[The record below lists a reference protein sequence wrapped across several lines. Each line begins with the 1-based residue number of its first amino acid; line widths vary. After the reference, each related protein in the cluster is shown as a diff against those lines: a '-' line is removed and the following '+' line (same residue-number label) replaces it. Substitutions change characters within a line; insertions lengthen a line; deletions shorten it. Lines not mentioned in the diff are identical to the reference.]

1 MAISHIMAAGM
12 GGLRTAGD
20 LVAWMQMSKKM
31 KLPEAKKY
39 VAEKL
44 GVSIM
49 DLTDEDV
56 MYPLREELGIGVV
69 TAKAGGPK
77 GIAAKMKIAN
87 LLGIEINSV
96 NRFKKRSRMYWK
108 SGSLGLAVPSAIGS
122 SRK

>member
-1 MAISHIMAAGM
+1 MPIAHIMAAGM
-12 GGLRTAGD
+12 GGIRTSGD
-20 LVAWMQMSKKM
+20 LVAWMQMTQKM
-31 KLPEAKKY
+31 KLPEAKQY

-44 GVSIM
+44 GVSIL

-77 GIAAKMKIAN
+77 GIVAKAKIAN

-96 NRFKKRSRMYWK
+96 NLFKKTMENQLK
-108 SGSLGLAVPSAIGS
+108 
-122 SRK
+122 

>member
-1 MAISHIMAAGM
+1 MPIAHIMAAGM
-12 GGLRTAGD
+12 GGIRTAGD
-20 LVAWMQMSKKM
+20 LVAWMQMTRKM
-31 KLPEAKKY
+31 KLPEAKQY

-44 GVSIM
+44 GVSIL

-77 GIAAKMKIAN
+77 GIMAKARIAR

-96 NRFKKRSRMYWK
+96 NLFEKTMEQQLRPR
-108 SGSLGLAVPSAIGS
+108 
-122 SRK
+122 

>member
-1 MAISHIMAAGM
+1 MAVSHIMAAGM

-31 KLPEAKKY
+31 KLPAAKKY

-44 GVSIM
+44 GVSIR

-77 GIAAKMKIAN
+77 GIVAKTKIAN
-87 LLGIEINSV
+87 LLDIEINSV
-96 NRFKKRSRMYWK
+96 NLFKKGME
-108 SGSLGLAVPSAIGS
+108 
-122 SRK
+122 

>member
-1 MAISHIMAAGM
+1 MAVSHIMAAGM

-31 KLPEAKKY
+31 KLPEAKQY

-44 GVSIM
+44 GVSIL

-77 GIAAKMKIAN
+77 GIMAKVRIAN

-96 NRFKKRSRMYWK
+96 NLFKENLENQLKPR
-108 SGSLGLAVPSAIGS
+108 
-122 SRK
+122 